1 MFVEYFTAYGIFS
14 FMVPTVKGKQF
25 EGERQ
30 LLSIVGQNMRTVH
43 SFHDSWMARGIEMPK
58 ADFE

>member
-1 MFVEYFTAYGIFS
+1 
-14 FMVPTVKGKQF
+14 MVPTVKGKQF